1 MGENGQKERERYF
14 MNSPNGG
21 EIIKSYLVMNGPFT
35 QAHFSTESDWFIN
48 LGTNRREMAPLF
60 YANQIQARNI
70 TIQSM

>member
-35 QAHFSTESDWFIN
+35 QAHFSTESD
-48 LGTNRREMAPLF
+48 
-60 YANQIQARNI
+60 
-70 TIQSM
+70 